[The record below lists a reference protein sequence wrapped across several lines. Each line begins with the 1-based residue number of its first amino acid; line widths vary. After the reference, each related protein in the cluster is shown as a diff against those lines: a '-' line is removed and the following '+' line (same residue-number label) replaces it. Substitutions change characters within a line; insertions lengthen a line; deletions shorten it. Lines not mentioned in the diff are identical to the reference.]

1 MGRRREPQQSTLSV
15 RISPSL
21 RDYVE
26 RARAALANEQGE
38 RLSLSEVAKV
48 LLEEAQR
55 GPLDERLQ
63 VSSLLLDPHPEPC
76 SRFAPSG
83 SGRQSLHRPNG
94 WCWRAIWKWPVKER
108 RRRPRCRK
116 GSHFWNC

>member
-1 MGRRREPQQSTLSV
+1 MDRRREPQQSTLSV

-26 RARAALANEQGE
+26 RARAALAHGRGE

-55 GPLDERLQ
+55 APLDERLQ
-63 VSSLLLDPHPEPC
+63 VASLLLDPTGTLLAIR
-76 SRFAPSG
+76 SSG

-108 RRRPRCRK
+108 RRIPRCRK
-116 GSHFWNC
+116 GSHF